1 MPSRQPMR
9 NENWRRSI
17 LPASLLVAC
26 IVFSPPG
33 TSASAG
39 KPEASIAIPAWRIG
53 GGAYVSLGDLARV
66 LGGRL
71 HPYPSGGKI
80 GLRRGG
86 NLIVF
91 TPFSS
96 VVTVND
102 VGYRLPLET
111 RYHDTG
117 ALYVPSEAI
126 LALLA
131 RTLPGFPKV
140 QPVEK
145 PSRAP
150 VRGIRRPA
158 AGLPMHG
165 TKVDRERWTIDT
177 IILDPGHGGRDPG
190 AKGKR
195 GTKEKDI
202 ALKVSIRLKELL
214 EERLGVNAVLTRSTD
229 RFVTLGQRARI
240 ARKNQGKLFVSIHCN
255 ASRSRRARGFE
266 VYFLSEAK
274 TDEAAE
280 VARREN
286 AVLDLEEQD
295 ESGAMDEIESIRFGL
310 LSTQFLKES
319 QDLAADIRA
328 EVVGNMRPLP
338 DRGVRQANF
347 YVMRGT
353 MGHMPSVLVEI
364 GFVSNPAE
372 ESQMRKTSYQRKMAE
387 AIFNGIRNFKHRY
400 ERQLTRN

>member
-1 MPSRQPMR
+1 MK
-9 NENWRRSI
+9 NENRRRAT

-26 IVFSPPG
+26 ALFSPLR
-33 TSASAG
+33 SFVSAG
-39 KPEASIAIPAWRIG
+39 TTEAPVTIPAWRIG
-53 GGAYVSLGDLARV
+53 GGAYVSLGDLAEI

-71 HPYPSGGKI
+71 HPLPSGGKI
-80 GLRRGG
+80 GLRKGG

-102 VGYRLPLET
+102 VGFRLPLET
-111 RYHDTG
+111 RYYNTE
-117 ALYVPSEAI
+117 ALYVPSEAV

-131 RTLPGFPKV
+131 RAMPGLPRI
-140 QPVEK
+140 QPVDK
-145 PSRAP
+145 PVHAAP
-150 VRGIRRPA
+150 ASAREIQPPNPGMP
-158 AGLPMHG
+158 LPG
-165 TKVDRERWTIDT
+165 TKVDPERWTIDT
-177 IILDPGHGGRDPG
+177 VIIDPGHGGRDPG
-190 AKGKR
+190 AQGKR

-202 ALKVSIRLKELL
+202 VLKVSVRLAALL
-214 EERLGVNAVLTRSTD
+214 EKRLGVRAVLTRNTD

-266 VYFLSEAK
+266 IYFLSEAR
-274 TDEAAE
+274 TEEAAE

-286 AVLDLEEQD
+286 AVLDLEDHD
-295 ESGAMDEIESIRFGL
+295 EPAAMDEIEGIQFGL

-328 EVVGNMRPLP
+328 EVVGSIRPLP

-353 MGHMPSVLVEI
+353 MGDMPSVLVEI

-372 ESQMRKTSYQRKMAE
+372 ERQMRQRAYQRKMAE

-400 ERQLTRN
+400 ESQLTQN